1 MGKQLELMAAVYKDE
16 EGAKTV
22 LDTLEMMHS
31 ASNIT
36 LADAAIVMKDDD
48 GKLKIKETRE
58 VTAAKGA
65 KRGAVVTGVLG
76 LIFPPALIASVLAGG
91 VIGGAWGRLRDTRH
105 QDWTDEGPGQQPGA
119 RQRGRDRAGRAAV
132 CEADYS
138 GNGSLQGRVPSPRL
152 QRGRGR
158 PDRGRSQRRRLRP
171 VSQRSAQ
178 SPHCVR

>member
-16 EGAKTV
+16 EGAKTI

-58 VTAAKGA
+58 VTAVKGA

-91 VIGGAWGRLRDTRH
+91 VIGGAWGRLRDTGIKTGRMK
-105 QDWTDEGPGQQPGA
+105 DLGSSLEPGN
-119 RQRGRDRAGRAAV
+119 AAV
-132 CEADYS
+132 IALAEPQYVEPITRAMEAYKAEFLRHGFSEEEAAQIEDAATEGES
-138 GNGSLQGRVPSPRL
+138 GQ
-152 QRGRGR
+152 
-158 PDRGRSQRRRLRP
+158 
-171 VSQRSAQ
+171 
-178 SPHCVR
+178 